1 MMKIA
6 LINQDGVIEG
16 QIPQADHIM
25 VYDMELNTL
34 MEYRGLETGMEPRA
48 DWLLTQQCEAAICSA
63 VTPDMLASLNE
74 YGIQVYQGEGLTVEE
89 AIDAYIQNA
98 LGRFIVQAEGGCGCG
113 GNCSCG
119 AH

>member
-6 LINQDGVIEG
+6 LINQAGVIGG
-16 QIPQADHIM
+16 QIPQADQIM

-34 MEYRGLETGMEPRA
+34 MEYRGLEPGIESRA
-48 DWLLTQQCEAAICSA
+48 DWLLSQQCEAAICSA
-63 VTPDMLASLNE
+63 VTQDMLESLNE

-98 LGRFIVQAEGGCGCG
+98 LGRFVVQAEGCGCG